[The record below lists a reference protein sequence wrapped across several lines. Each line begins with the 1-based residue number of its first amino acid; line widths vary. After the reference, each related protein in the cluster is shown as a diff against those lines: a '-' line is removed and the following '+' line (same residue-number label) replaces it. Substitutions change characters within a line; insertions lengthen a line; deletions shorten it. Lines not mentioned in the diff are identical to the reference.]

1 MKWETLE
8 HSGVQFPPE
17 YTPHGIKMLYDGKP
31 VDLNPKQ
38 EEVHTS
44 SVPCLTLALPVKCL
58 WSRCT
63 EMDNSHLWVPT

>member
-1 MKWETLE
+1 MKGAEDKSVKWETLE

-31 VDLNPKQ
+31 VDLTPRQ

-44 SVPCLTLALPVKCL
+44 LSALLTKPAQPFMCMCH
-58 WSRCT
+58 RCT
-63 EMDNSHLWVPT
+63 